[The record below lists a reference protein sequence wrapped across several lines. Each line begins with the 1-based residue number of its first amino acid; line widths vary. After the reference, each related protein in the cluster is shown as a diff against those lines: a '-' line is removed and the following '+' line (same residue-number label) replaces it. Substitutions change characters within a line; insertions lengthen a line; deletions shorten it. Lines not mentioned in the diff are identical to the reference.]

1 MIKPGNILP
10 HFILNNQDGQKV
22 DSNSLL
28 GEHRL
33 VIYFYPKDFTPGC
46 TAESCSFRD
55 SMVGFEQLNARIIGI
70 SSDSV
75 ATHRKFADLHRLQ
88 FTLLSDPGNIV
99 RKAFGVKNAML
110 GLVPG
115 RSTFVVDIDG
125 IVRFRTDH
133 LGNAAAHVA
142 EAKAALEAMDEN
154 EGR

>member
-1 MIKPGNILP
+1 MIQPGDVLP
-10 HFILNNQDGQKV
+10 HFTLNDQDGRRV
-22 DSNSLL
+22 DSSSLI

-33 VIYFYPKDFTPGC
+33 VIYFYPRDFTRGC
-46 TAESCSFRD
+46 TEESCSFRD

-75 ATHRKFADLHRLQ
+75 ATHRKFADMHRLQ
-88 FTLLSDPGNIV
+88 FTLLSDPGNAV
-99 RKAFGVKNAML
+99 RKAFGVKNVML

-115 RSTFVVDIDG
+115 RSTFVADTDG

-133 LGNAAAHVA
+133 LGNAGAHVA

-154 EGR
+154 E